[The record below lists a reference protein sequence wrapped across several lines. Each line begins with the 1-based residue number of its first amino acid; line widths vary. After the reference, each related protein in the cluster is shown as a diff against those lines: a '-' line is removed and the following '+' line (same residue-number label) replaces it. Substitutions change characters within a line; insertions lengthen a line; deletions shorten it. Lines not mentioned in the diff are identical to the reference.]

1 MLVSGISM
9 NVQPLFASSV
19 FSISDSCEVYQVLSY
34 DYVDLN
40 GVYQELLNNQ
50 IEFQKEVKKLRL
62 NMAEFLAAEKVYIND
77 QRVDQRILHMDIGLR
92 GSADVPYFQWVIHFQ
107 GTPSPGEN
115 SLKSD
120 VETEIAEYD
129 IEVLY
134 LFPQGTQILDVI
146 TPMENE
152 VRGSLLLVWARKG
165 DTVGGHEEV
174 RFRFP
179 HALK

>member
-1 MLVSGISM
+1 M
-9 NVQPLFASSV
+9 NVYPLFASSV
-19 FSISDSCEVYQVLSY
+19 FSISTSCEVYQVLSY
-34 DYVDLN
+34 DYVDPD
-40 GVYQELLNNQ
+40 GVYKKLLKDQ
-50 IEFQKEVKKLRL
+50 LAFQNEVKKLRL
-62 NMAEFLAAEKVYIND
+62 NMAKFLAAEKVYINN
-77 QRVDQRILHMDIGLR
+77 QRVEQQILHVDIGLR

-107 GTPSPGEN
+107 GTPSPDEN

-134 LFPQGTQILDVI
+134 LFPQGTQIMDVV

-174 RFRFP
+174 RFQFP
-179 HALK
+179 LASK

>member
-1 MLVSGISM
+1 MSGISM

-19 FSISDSCEVYQVLSY
+19 FSISASCEVYQVLSY
-34 DYVDLN
+34 DYVDPN
-40 GVYQELLNNQ
+40 GVYQELLKNQ
-50 IEFQKEVKKLRL
+50 AAFQNEVKKLRL
-62 NMAEFLAAEKVYIND
+62 NMAEFLAAEKVYING
-77 QRVDQRILHMDIGLR
+77 QRVEQRILDMEIGLR
-92 GSADVPYFQWVIHFQ
+92 GSAEVPFFQWVIHFQ
-107 GTPSPGEN
+107 GTPRSGEN

-134 LFPQGTQILDVI
+134 LFPQGTRILNVI

-174 RFRFP
+174 FFRFP
-179 HALK
+179 SALK